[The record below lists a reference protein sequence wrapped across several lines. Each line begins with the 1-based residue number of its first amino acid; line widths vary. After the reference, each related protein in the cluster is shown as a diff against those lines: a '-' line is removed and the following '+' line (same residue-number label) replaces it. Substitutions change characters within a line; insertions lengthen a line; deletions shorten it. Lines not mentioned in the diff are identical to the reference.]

1 MANGTGSDIRA
12 SLSLSVSVSLFG
24 FHFSS
29 SALVLLQHR
38 WSAAPRCL
46 QCLLFKTL
54 KTLENRVEKAK
65 TPQNRAKE
73 KPQ

>member
-38 WSAAPRCL
+38 WSAVFNAYSS
-46 QCLLFKTL
+46 
-54 KTLENRVEKAK
+54 
-65 TPQNRAKE
+65 
-73 KPQ
+73 KPSKH